1 MTEPPTTASAPLS
14 RARSRFGVSLPLI
27 LGLLVYSRVILSG
40 GAVIHDGDPYWHIAT
55 GRWIIAHGAVPT
67 HDVFSYSMPEA
78 AWISPEWLTEI
89 FMALLYDNFGWAGL
103 VGATAFSVA
112 ASVAILLRVLLR
124 TLPPVPALIAAV
136 LAWGTTLT
144 FLVAR
149 PHIFALPILVVWVA
163 ALVAARSED
172 RAPPLHLALLMVLWA
187 NIHSSYMFGLLLAA
201 ALAGEALFLA
211 SNSRSRLHT
220 ARGWALFGAVSVA
233 AALITPFGIDGLLL
247 PFKLFH
253 MSFSFAVLAEWQS
266 PNFQHFEP
274 LELWLMV
281 LLFSAFSLGWR
292 LPPIRVGILL
302 VLLHMALEHA
312 RHAELLGFVAP
323 LVLAPA
329 LGPQLKARLG
339 DRRVFPI
346 DRSMSE
352 LAKPATAFGTVLAG
366 AILLAVSVAKLHGV
380 AIKPGVSTP
389 AAALAAVTADHV
401 EGPVLNDYEF
411 GGYLIFRGVKP
422 FIDGRYLY
430 GDVFIR
436 RFVEAT
442 QVSSDQLPQLLSEYG
457 ITWTL
462 FSARRPAA
470 VVLDRLPGWR
480 RLYADDIAVVHVRDD
495 ETAH

>member
-1 MTEPPTTASAPLS
+1 MTAATTVSG
-14 RARSRFGVSLPLI
+14 ARSRFSVSLPVL

-67 HDVFSYSMPEA
+67 HDIFSYSMPEA
-78 AWISPEWLTEI
+78 SWISPEWLTEI
-89 FMALLYDNFGWAGL
+89 FMALLYDNFGWGGL
-103 VGATAFSVA
+103 VGATAFSMA

-149 PHIFALPILVVWVA
+149 PHIFALPVLVAWVA

-201 ALAGEALFLA
+201 ALAGEAVLLA
-211 SNSRSRLHT
+211 SNSRSRLR
-220 ARGWALFGAVSVA
+220 AASGWGLFGALSVVA
-233 AALITPFGIDGLLL
+233 ALVTPFGIDGLLL

-281 LLFSAFSLGWR
+281 LLFGAFLLGWR

-302 VLLHMALEHA
+302 LLLHMALEHA

-329 LGPQLKARLG
+329 LGPQLKARLSN
-339 DRRVFPI
+339 RRVFPI
-346 DRSMSE
+346 DRSMAE

-366 AILLAVSVAKLHGV
+366 TILLAVSVANLHSI

-389 AAALAAVTADHV
+389 TAALAAVAADHV
-401 EGPVLNDYEF
+401 AGPVLNDYEF

-430 GDVFIR
+430 GDAFIR

-442 QVSSDQLPQLLSEYG
+442 QVSSDQLPHLLSEYG

-462 FSARRPAA
+462 FSAGRPA
-470 VVLDRLPGWR
+470 VVLLDHLPGWR
-480 RLYADDIAVVHVRDD
+480 RFYADDIAVVHVRDD
-495 ETAH
+495 EIVR

>member
-1 MTEPPTTASAPLS
+1 
-14 RARSRFGVSLPLI
+14 
-27 LGLLVYSRVILSG
+27 
-40 GAVIHDGDPYWHIAT
+40 
-55 GRWIIAHGAVPT
+55 
-67 HDVFSYSMPEA
+67 
-78 AWISPEWLTEI
+78 
-89 FMALLYDNFGWAGL
+89 
-103 VGATAFSVA
+103 
-112 ASVAILLRVLLR
+112 
-124 TLPPVPALIAAV
+124 LIAAV

-149 PHIFALPILVVWVA
+149 PHIFALPVLVAWVA

-201 ALAGEALFLA
+201 ALAGEAVLLA
-211 SNSRSRLHT
+211 SNSRSRLR
-220 ARGWALFGAVSVA
+220 AASGWGLFGALSVVA
-233 AALITPFGIDGLLL
+233 ALVTPFGIDGLLL

-281 LLFSAFSLGWR
+281 LLFGAFLLGWR

-302 VLLHMALEHA
+302 LLLHMALEHA

-329 LGPQLKARLG
+329 LGPQLKARLSN
-339 DRRVFPI
+339 RRVFPI
-346 DRSMSE
+346 DRSMAE

-366 AILLAVSVAKLHGV
+366 TILLAVSVANLHSI

-389 AAALAAVTADHV
+389 TAALAAVAADHV
-401 EGPVLNDYEF
+401 AGPVLNDYEF

-430 GDVFIR
+430 ADAFIR

-442 QVSSDQLPQLLSEYG
+442 QVSSDQLPHLLSESTVSRG
-457 ITWTL
+457 HC
-462 FSARRPAA
+462 SQRGA
-470 VVLDRLPGWR
+470 LPSCCSIICPGGGAFTQTTSPSCMFATTR
-480 RLYADDIAVVHVRDD
+480 
-495 ETAH
+495 